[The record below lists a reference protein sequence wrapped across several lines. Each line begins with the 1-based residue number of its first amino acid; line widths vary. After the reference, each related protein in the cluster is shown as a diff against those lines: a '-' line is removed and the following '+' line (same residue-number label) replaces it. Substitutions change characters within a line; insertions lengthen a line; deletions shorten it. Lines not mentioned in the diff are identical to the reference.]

1 MATTVASLI
10 QRVRRRCG
18 DWPEIDVL
26 GASITSSGATVTV
39 SDTASPRYWKNQRI
53 EIGYETLLVD
63 AVASSTTLTVFRG
76 VHGSTAASY
85 PSGQTVLV
93 QPAFMSMEILD
104 GINDGLD
111 NLWPFFYQD
120 VIDTS
125 LTGDGETYEFT
136 VPSLTTPA
144 IVLPRL
150 HTVELR
156 QSGLTEYVQTR
167 SFEILRGATPK
178 IKFWFPP
185 PASCNIRLRGY
196 GPLPH
201 VTTADSTHAQL
212 PYMADDLA
220 VNWAVGQLLLSGEA
234 RRVRRDTGVID
245 QREQA
250 NRVGASLAASRD
262 WRGTFYQQRSDLAM
276 SPMSRHVILGL

>member
-1 MATTVASLI
+1 MATVATLI
-10 QRVRRRCG
+10 QRVRRRAG

-26 GASITSSGATVTV
+26 GASITSSGTTVTV
-39 SDTASPRYWKNQRI
+39 SDTASPRYFKNQRI

-63 AVASSTTLTVFRG
+63 AVATSTTLTVFRG

-85 PSGQTVLV
+85 PSGTTILV

-104 GINDGLD
+104 GLNDGLD
-111 NLWPFFYQD
+111 NLWPFFYQH

-136 VPSLTTPA
+136 IPTLTSPA

-150 HTVELR
+150 HTVEIR
-156 QSGLTEYVQTR
+156 QSGLVEYVQTR

-185 PASCNIRLRGY
+185 PASCSIRLQGY
-196 GPLPH
+196 APLPH

-245 QREQA
+245 QREEA
-250 NRVGASLAASRD
+250 NRVGSSLSASRD
-262 WRGTFYQQRSDLAM
+262 WRGTFYQQRSDL
-276 SPMSRHVILGL
+276 SPGPMAPHVILGL